1 MCIWKLLTLMEIL
14 SAVLWS
20 FNNLLTSISNLIAI
34 MKSTVSVSK
43 IHVLANCTF
52 TNLCFHSPQFVSKK
66 SINTISKSTKWK
78 FSLRL
83 ILTDTVILT
92 LSSQKKEKVM
102 NWGTKE
108 FRQKQLPELMLIF
121 LAMVSNILDLS
132 ALDLENMLLEATLTQ
147 LLIFQV
153 SNLLLN
159 LKAKECYFSWYS
171 GNDIKWKL

>member
-1 MCIWKLLTLMEIL
+1 
-14 SAVLWS
+14 
-20 FNNLLTSISNLIAI
+20 
-34 MKSTVSVSK
+34 
-43 IHVLANCTF
+43 
-52 TNLCFHSPQFVSKK
+52 
-66 SINTISKSTKWK
+66 
-78 FSLRL
+78 
-83 ILTDTVILT
+83 
-92 LSSQKKEKVM
+92 M

-159 LKAKECYFSWYS
+159 LKAKECYFSWFN
-171 GNDIKWKL
+171 GNDIK